1 MILKMY
7 YWLSNFIKPFFAKDY
22 PIIEK
27 ALVDTVT
34 FSLEDG
40 STIKGKEAAMEYMK
54 KAFTQMTV
62 NIFIKY
68 NVYFI

>member
-54 KAFTQMTV
+54 KAF
-62 NIFIKY
+62 
-68 NVYFI
+68 